1 MASKP
6 DGPPE
11 TYHCTYFV
19 DWVNEAERNYLGL
32 IENAR
37 FLFDAKQEQWDV
49 SMTCKAFTSQFRQL
63 LKGGG
68 KARNVNKIIC
78 FGLGDMHVK
87 VPDWWR
93 IQNEALPEDQRQ
105 LETSE
110 VEGAFVHH
118 ALALTM
124 ASVARSCADPEG
136 SEVRLLTQDPG
147 YCHETREIV
156 RELGFEVV
164 GIYGAGGFTEVDSE
178 SIVFS
183 AYAKAP
189 VKQMIADLARP
200 VAIISAGNTTGGVWN
215 ARG

>member
-1 MASKP
+1 MGCKYDVQCLYIAVPS
-6 DGPPE
+6 
-11 TYHCTYFV
+11 
-19 DWVNEAERNYLGL
+19 ALGG
-32 IENAR
+32 R
-37 FLFDAKQEQWDV
+37 WQ
-49 SMTCKAFTSQFRQL
+49 
-63 LKGGG
+63 
-68 KARNVNKIIC
+68 ARNVTKIIC
-78 FGLGDMHVK
+78 FGLGDMHLK

-93 IQNEALPEDQRQ
+93 IQNEALPKDQRQ

-124 ASVARSCADPEG
+124 ASVARSCAG
-136 SEVRLLTQDPG
+136 VRLLTQDPG

-156 RELGFEVV
+156 RDLGFEVV

-189 VKQMIADLARP
+189 VKQVIADLARP
-200 VAIISAGNTTGGVWN
+200 VAIISAGNTTGGAWN